1 MARIGDM
8 KKIDKSAHKII
19 TAPRQRLKHHKNHE
33 IAKKA
38 NETLKIIFNK

>member
-1 MARIGDM
+1 MHAL
-8 KKIDKSAHKII
+8 KIA
-19 TAPRQRLKHHKNHE
+19 TVPLTRLKHHENPE